1 MSWAAT
7 ALCSLSWAGV
17 LSLFAT
23 SSSVNPQLMSLFPA
37 LLFKKFLRALQQ
49 VTAERVRD
57 EKSMG
62 PIWGSQSLE
71 LWKWKHLEQAG
82 AAGGEVKTD
91 WWLTGRCLSRTPCAN
106 LSVFLSCS
114 HAFTTL
120 VLRSDAD
127 MLLLLLFSFG
137 WQALRYTC
145 ACLPSGPSQYQLGR
159 WWKAAAKAVLPK
171 TCLY

>member
-106 LSVFLSCS
+106 LSVFFVLFTCFHHFGPQVWCRHAPVASVQFWLASAEVHVCLSS
-114 HAFTTL
+114 
-120 VLRSDAD
+120 LRPLSVPA
-127 MLLLLLFSFG
+127 
-137 WQALRYTC
+137 
-145 ACLPSGPSQYQLGR
+145 
-159 WWKAAAKAVLPK
+159 WKVMESSCKGGSS
-171 TCLY
+171 